1 MKVQG
6 EKKKSKLMKVCVDRT
21 RSTINESMFERK
33 KINLTS
39 GSSGS
44 STCSATNENNLENAK
59 VPAVVKKKRK
69 SASNKIPLNVT
80 QYCDRSQGSDSNESE
95 PLL

>member
-1 MKVQG
+1 
-6 EKKKSKLMKVCVDRT
+6 MKVCVDRS

-44 STCSATNENNLENAK
+44 STCSATNENNLPADFENAK
-59 VPAVVKKKRK
+59 EPAVVEKKRK